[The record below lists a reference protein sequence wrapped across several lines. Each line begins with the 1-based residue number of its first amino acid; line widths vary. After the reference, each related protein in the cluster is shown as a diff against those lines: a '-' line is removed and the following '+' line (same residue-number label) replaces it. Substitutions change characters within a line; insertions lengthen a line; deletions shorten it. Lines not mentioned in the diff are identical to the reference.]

1 MVNDGSSHYLQ
12 GQSIKRTVSE
22 QASLLV
28 CEFYPDKTSLF
39 RVGIAFAVASFGTW
53 GTQGG
58 FSMKRLL
65 AFIII
70 WSLLVLTGSIVS
82 ANSQTRHRHRSK
94 FGRKARTAAII
105 AGGAGVGALAGG
117 KKGAAIGA
125 GGAGLY
131 AFNRKAARRH
141 FKGKTRTAGTVLSG
155 TALGAGVGAA
165 VGHGKGAAIGAGAG
179 ALGSYVYRR
188 KQRRRY

>member
-58 FSMKRLL
+58 FSNEEATRFHNHMEPAGPDWLNRIGQQPNASSTQIKV
-65 AFIII
+65 
-70 WSLLVLTGSIVS
+70 WS
-82 ANSQTRHRHRSK
+82 
-94 FGRKARTAAII
+94 
-105 AGGAGVGALAGG
+105 
-117 KKGAAIGA
+117 
-125 GGAGLY
+125 
-131 AFNRKAARRH
+131 
-141 FKGKTRTAGTVLSG
+141 
-155 TALGAGVGAA
+155 
-165 VGHGKGAAIGAGAG
+165 
-179 ALGSYVYRR
+179 
-188 KQRRRY
+188 